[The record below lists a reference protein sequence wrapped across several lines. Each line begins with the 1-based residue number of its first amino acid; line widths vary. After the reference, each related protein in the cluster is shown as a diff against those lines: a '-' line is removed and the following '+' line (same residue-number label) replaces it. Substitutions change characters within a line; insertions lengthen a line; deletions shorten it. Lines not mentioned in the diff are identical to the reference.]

1 MRGDKNTFHTHT
13 HTHTHTLCT
22 TQFFISF
29 HFWGDL
35 LPSPSSPCTS
45 YDGCTLQ
52 HARFSKLVFLWLS
65 QRVNK
70 SLLLLCLGLLLCKAK
85 HILWMCSN
93 VLTIPLSPHKSM
105 LHFATTRWYVFRVQD
120 LIPRHPPQKN
130 GLLVK
135 WTTRLLHSLAS
146 LTNNP
151 EYIVVPLSF
160 WQ

>member
-1 MRGDKNTFHTHT
+1 MILYERRQKHLP
-13 HTHTHTLCT
+13 HTHTLCT

-29 HFWGDL
+29 HCWGDL
-35 LPSPSSPCTS
+35 LPSPSSPCMS

-70 SLLLLCLGLLLCKAK
+70 SLLLLAWACSSASKA
-85 HILWMCSN
+85 HFMN
-93 VLTIPLSPHKSM
+93 VLTIPFVPTNPCYISLLLDDMFSGLEIWFLDTP
-105 LHFATTRWYVFRVQD
+105 
-120 LIPRHPPQKN
+120 KN